1 MLKTQIRQSQ
11 KIGIKIYN
19 PIEGPE
25 NKNLEAYPKNE
36 ESQKS
41 LKSF

>member
-1 MLKTQIRQSQ
+1 LK

-25 NKNLEAYPKNE
+25 NKNSEAYPKNE
-36 ESQKS
+36 ES
-41 LKSF
+41 